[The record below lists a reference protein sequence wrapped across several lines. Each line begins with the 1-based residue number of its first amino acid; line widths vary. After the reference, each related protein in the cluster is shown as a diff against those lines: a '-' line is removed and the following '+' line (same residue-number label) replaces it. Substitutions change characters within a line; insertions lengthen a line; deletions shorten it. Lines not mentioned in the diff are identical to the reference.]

1 MASSPALYA
10 ATNCFVPVSSWPASS
25 STYAWYCSLA
35 ASTCFCTTAEALL
48 FSPDFVTVNVLR
60 MPLPVMPGLQ
70 AGTYFP
76 AGALTTRLRDRPGPM
91 FSASPMIRLPS
102 AAYR

>member
-1 MASSPALYA
+1 MPSSS
-10 ATNCFVPVSSWPASS
+10 CSDWS
-25 STYAWYCSLA
+25 STYSWYCA
-35 ASTCFCTTAEALL
+35 VAPSTCCCTAAEALL
-48 FSPDFVTVNVLR
+48 FSPDSVTVNVLR

-76 AGALTTRLRDRPGPM
+76 AGALTTRLRDSPGPM
-91 FSASPMIRLPS
+91 FSASPMMRLPS